1 MAKQPNQNNG
11 NDTEMFYL
19 LVVVMVAAIV
29 WGVWNYARPVLV
41 YFSFGLDLVQFAV
54 LSLVSKMPGDWGTYY
69 EIAKAPFGL
78 SDTYKSNEIDWNKI
92 EFTTFKDMS
101 ELAGA
106 LFKFIFA
113 FLIGAMAITTLFK
126 MKGNGFARTFT
137 LTGGKGKGPSL
148 AHYQAQHWK
157 VFSAGAFFNPD
168 DLSNKA
174 ELPSKT
180 PMEWMQENN
189 VSLTESEGLD
199 PDTAQYAFTQQLGE
213 PWHGYDKAPTYI
225 QVLCF
230 LFYINAKRD
239 KNSRK
244 LKEEF
249 TLIWSQ
255 NKPEI
260 AAKKSII
267 RLKELTKKDDKF
279 KKIIDKNASIHAY
292 TNTALYKLLDWARKN
307 GGVFASAE
315 FRWLKPI
322 DRTLWYVLNNCGRR
336 AFHIEGAG
344 AISHFHA
351 EHILKQALSE
361 PHVDEAVDGLEDY
374 LDGQGL
380 MDLEEFFNN
389 ENKAL

>member
-1 MAKQPNQNNG
+1 MAKQPNQGNG

-19 LVVVMVAAIV
+19 LIVVMLAAVIY
-29 WGVWNYARPVLV
+29 GIWNYARPILV
-41 YFSFGLDLVQFAV
+41 YLSFGLDLIQLSI
-54 LSLVSKMPGDWGTYY
+54 LSLISNMPGNWGTYF

-78 SDTYKSNEIDWNKI
+78 SEVYQSSEIDWNQI
-92 EFTTFKDMS
+92 EFNTFKEMS
-101 ELAGA
+101 NLTGA
-106 LFKFIFA
+106 AFKYVFSFI
-113 FLIGAMAITTLFK
+113 IGVMAILTMFY
-126 MKGNGFARTFT
+126 MKGKGFARTFT

-148 AHYQAQHWK
+148 AHYQAEHWK
-157 VFSAGAFFNPD
+157 VFSAGANFNPD
-168 DLSNKA
+168 DLNNTA

-180 PMEWMQENN
+180 PMEWMQENK
-189 VSLTESEGLD
+189 VSLTESEGLNHD
-199 PDTAQYAFTQQLGE
+199 AAQYAFTQQLGE
-213 PWHGYDKAPTYI
+213 PWHGYEKSATYVK
-225 QVLCF
+225 VLCY

-239 KNSRK
+239 KNARK

-249 TLIWSQ
+249 TLIWNQ
-255 NKPEI
+255 NKPEV
-260 AAKKSII
+260 AAKKSLI

-279 KKIIDKNASIHAY
+279 VKIIEKNAAIHAY

-351 EHILKQALSE
+351 EHILKQPLSK

-374 LDGQGL
+374 LDEQGL
-380 MDLEEFFNN
+380 MDLEEFFKN
-389 ENKAL
+389 EYKEL